1 MLHPVRGL
9 TFNVVRGETLCIV
22 CESGCGKLLTPLA
35 LMGLLPKTAQ
45 RAADRMDFMGQD
57 IRDLEEREMAR
68 LRGVKMA
75 MIFQEPMT
83 SLNPSFTIGNQLEEV
98 YLRHVSSNRAEAR
111 ARAAL

>member
-1 MLHPVRGL
+1 MRGL
-9 TFNVVRGETLCIV
+9 TFNVVRGEALCIV
-22 CESGCGKLLTPLA
+22 CESGCGKSLTLLA

-68 LRGVKMA
+68 QGGVKMA

-83 SLNPSFTIGNQLEEV
+83 LLNPSFTIGNQLEEV